1 MHETPSTP
9 SILEQRVA
17 HARPRLLRLAQL
29 QGAPLDAIED
39 IVQETLLE
47 AWYHLPYLREP
58 GRVDA
63 WLDGICRNMCRR
75 WRRASRM
82 ALHGDRHIP
91 LPGEADEEGQAVDIA
106 DPLALDPAEEM
117 SRQDWQV
124 LLDRA
129 LGHLS
134 PVERSVIEL
143 CSLNE
148 LPQRE
153 AALHLGVTVEAV
165 EQRLRRA
172 RHHLQRI
179 LNGTL
184 RADAEALGL
193 VVDPERAFGWRES
206 REWCMFCG
214 RHRLRGAFEPLPD
227 GHANMRL
234 RCPECSR
241 GETSDIINS
250 SVFIPL
256 EGLRS
261 FRPALKRLVQV
272 IQPYFSQAL
281 VQGWEHCPQCKA
293 VAPVRIVDAEERSE
307 KLLRLPPWS
316 GLLLVLVC
324 PSCGYLSSASIG
336 AIVCY
341 GNAAALDFIEHHP
354 RWINE
359 PERLVEYKEQQ
370 AIRVRLT
377 DITCAAQLTL
387 FVHRHTWQVLAT
399 FQM

>member
-9 SILEQRVA
+9 SILEQRLA
-17 HARPRLLRLAQL
+17 HARPRLLRLVQV

-58 GRVDA
+58 DRVDA
-63 WLDGICRNMCRR
+63 WHDGICRNMCRR

-82 ALHGDRHIP
+82 ALHGHRHIP
-91 LPGEADEEGQAVDIA
+91 LPSEADEEGQAVDIA

-134 PVERSVIEL
+134 PVEHSVVEL

-153 AALHLGVTVEAV
+153 AALLLGVTVEAV

-193 VVDPERAFGWRES
+193 VVDPERAFG
-206 REWCMFCG
+206 
-214 RHRLRGAFEPLPD
+214 
-227 GHANMRL
+227 
-234 RCPECSR
+234 
-241 GETSDIINS
+241 
-250 SVFIPL
+250 
-256 EGLRS
+256 
-261 FRPALKRLVQV
+261 
-272 IQPYFSQAL
+272 
-281 VQGWEHCPQCKA
+281 
-293 VAPVRIVDAEERSE
+293 
-307 KLLRLPPWS
+307 
-316 GLLLVLVC
+316 
-324 PSCGYLSSASIG
+324 
-336 AIVCY
+336 
-341 GNAAALDFIEHHP
+341 
-354 RWINE
+354 
-359 PERLVEYKEQQ
+359 
-370 AIRVRLT
+370 
-377 DITCAAQLTL
+377 
-387 FVHRHTWQVLAT
+387 
-399 FQM
+399 